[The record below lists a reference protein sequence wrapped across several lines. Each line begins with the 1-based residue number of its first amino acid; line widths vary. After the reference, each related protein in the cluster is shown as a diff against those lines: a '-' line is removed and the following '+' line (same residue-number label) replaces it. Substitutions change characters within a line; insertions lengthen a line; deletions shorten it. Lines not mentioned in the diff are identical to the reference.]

1 MYSVI
6 DVPELPGTGFPIQ
19 RSPGQSL
26 FNGSPK
32 LIAVNHVFHRHPTP
46 RHPPSALTSLAI
58 KIFHLCGLSKLP
70 LGTFEIVVLYIQ
82 FSKNVF
88 RARAR

>member
-1 MYSVI
+1 
-6 DVPELPGTGFPIQ
+6 
-19 RSPGQSL
+19 
-26 FNGSPK
+26 
-32 LIAVNHVFHRHPTP
+32 
-46 RHPPSALTSLAI
+46 LAI